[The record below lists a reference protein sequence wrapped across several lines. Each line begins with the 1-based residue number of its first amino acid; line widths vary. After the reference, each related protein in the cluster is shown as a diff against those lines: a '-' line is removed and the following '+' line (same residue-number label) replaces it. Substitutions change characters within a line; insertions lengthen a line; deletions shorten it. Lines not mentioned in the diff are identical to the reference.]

1 MKLTVPFFMLI
12 LVASLSF
19 LPPNSHCWAA
29 ATIKGVISNKMTGEP
44 LPGAN
49 ILIQGTSIGAASD
62 LKGHF
67 FIPKVPPGTYRLIV
81 TYIGYKKE
89 IREIKITGDQPE
101 VIQDIS
107 LQSEAVQGQTVVI
120 TAQAEGQIAA
130 INQQLTAPSIVNIV
144 SSARIQELPDA
155 NAAESVGRLPGISIV
170 RDAGEGQKVAIRG
183 LAPKYNVVTVNG
195 VRVPATDLGDRSV
208 DMNMISPNMLAG
220 IEVIKALTP
229 DKDADA
235 IGGSVDFKLSDAP
248 SQFKST
254 LLLQGGYNSLQDN
267 FKPFKAVAGA
277 SNRFFKERLGIMLQG
292 NFDQADRGSDNL
304 NAGYVLQRERLEGEE
319 YAPIQITN
327 LTLLDRSEMRK
338 RYGFS
343 LIMDYKFAHSKLNF
357 SNFANRL
364 DRDIMQRQDRY
375 NPGERSHEY
384 VLLQRLIATD
394 VISNSLG
401 GEHDFTFA
409 KVDWNLAHAL
419 SLQHWKRNDDF
430 SFSEASAFT
439 NDLRD
444 DQGPRVVFETAKNNL
459 LETSLM
465 QSNLRTAKGEERDLS
480 AQLNVEFPFVFSRQF
495 NGAIKFGGKIRYK
508 SRSIDNQL
516 KWIPYYYGWGAD
528 SLRRAFPE
536 KQLAFTPSGWLGM
549 ENFYDPGYRS
559 KNFLDGNYALAYA
572 LDRDIL
578 NEVIERI
585 GHLYLQRLDA
595 DANDYENDET
605 IPAGYVMA
613 KVNIGKRLFLL
624 PGMRFE
630 AEQTDFTAQINT
642 VQLSGYNQVGD
653 IQDTTSHRSF
663 DHWFPMMHLRYK
675 ITDWLDLR
683 TAYTRTISRPNFG
696 YISPYVRINSTGGT
710 VSRGT
715 PYLKPAIATN
725 FDVALSTYTN
735 KFGLISLAG
744 FYKEI
749 DNLFY
754 SKTRYIRNPAQ
765 ENLPPYTKGYK
776 LNDYVNNPHPT
787 FVRGFEIDIQTHFWW
802 LPGILKGLILNAN
815 YSRISTTTQ
824 YPVTYVKREI
834 LNQPPWSKLIDV
846 DTTRTGRMI
855 LQPNDVANIAIGYDI
870 GGFSGRLS
878 LLFQGNTLSEVGDRD
893 ETDGFTEDYLRWDL
907 SMKMDIARG
916 LQLYFNLNNISNR
929 PDVAY
934 QPTEGFLTSKAYY
947 GLTGDLGLRYSF

>member
-1 MKLTVPFFMLI
+1 MKRVFIHHLI
-12 LVASLSF
+12 LSTMMLF
-19 LPPNSHCWAA
+19 LCYPALTAPN
-29 ATIKGVISNKMTGEP
+29 TKVTGKVTDISSGEP

-49 ILIQGTSIGAASD
+49 VILKVTSLGSATDLNGTYM
-62 LKGHF
+62 
-67 FIPKVPPGTYRLIV
+67 IPKVPPGTYQLVV

-89 IREIKITGDQPE
+89 VTDIKITADQTVFKLNIRLHPE
-101 VIQDIS
+101 S
-107 LQSEAVQGQTVVI
+107 VQGETVEI

-130 INQQLTAPSIVNIV
+130 INQQLAAPSIVNIV

-155 NAAESVGRLPGISIV
+155 NAAESVGRLPGVAIV

-183 LAPKYNVVTVNG
+183 LAPKYNVITVNG
-195 VRVPATDLGDRSV
+195 VRVPATDMGDRRV

-248 SQFKST
+248 SQFKTT

-267 FKPFKAVAGA
+267 FKPFKGVAGV
-277 SNRFFKERLGIMLQG
+277 SNRFFNERLGIMLQG
-292 NFDQADRGSDNL
+292 NLEQADRGSNNL
-304 NAGYVLQRERLEGEE
+304 NAGYVLQRERLEGEQ
-319 YAPIQITN
+319 YAPIEITN
-327 LTLLDRSEMRK
+327 LTLLDRSEMRR
-338 RYGFS
+338 RYGAS
-343 LIMDYKFAHSKLNF
+343 LIMDYKLAWGKLNF
-357 SNFANRL
+357 SNFASRL
-364 DRDIMQRQDRY
+364 DRDILQKQDRY
-375 NPGERSHEY
+375 NPGERAHEY
-384 VLLQRLIATD
+384 VLLQRDIATD
-394 VISNSLG
+394 VISNSLS

-419 SLQHWKRNDDF
+419 SLQNWKRNDDF

-444 DQGPRVVFETAKNNL
+444 DQGPQLVFQTAKNNL
-459 LETSLM
+459 METSLM

-480 AQLNVEFPFVFSRQF
+480 AQLNLEIPFVFSQQL
-495 NGAIKFGGKIRYK
+495 NGGIKFGGKLRYK

-536 KQLAFTPSGWLGM
+536 KQFVLSSSGWLGM
-549 ENFYDPGYRS
+549 ENFYDPDYQS
-559 KNFLDGNYALAYA
+559 KNFLDGDYALAYA
-572 LDRDIL
+572 LDREIL
-578 NEVIERI
+578 NTVIDRI
-585 GHLYLQRLDA
+585 GHLYLRRGDA
-595 DANDYENDET
+595 DANDYENTET
-605 IPAGYVMA
+605 IPAGYLLT
-613 KVNIGKRLFLL
+613 KVNVGRRFFLL
-624 PGMRFE
+624 AGARFE

-663 DHWFPMMHLRYK
+663 DNWFPMVHVRYK
-675 ITDWLDLR
+675 LTDWLDLR
-683 TAYTRTISRPNFG
+683 TAYTKTISRPNFN
-696 YISPYVRINSTGGT
+696 YISPYIRINSTGGT
-710 VSRGT
+710 VNRGT
-715 PYLKPAIATN
+715 PYLNPAIATN
-725 FDVALSTYTN
+725 LDVALTTYTN
-735 KFGLISLAG
+735 KVGLLSLAG

-749 DNLFY
+749 ESLFY
-754 SKTRYIRNPAQ
+754 SKTRYIRNPDR

-787 FVRGFEIDIQTHFWW
+787 FVRGFEIDLQTHFWW
-802 LPGILKGLILNAN
+802 LPGLFKGLILNAN
-815 YSRISTTTQ
+815 YSRISTSTK

-846 DTTRTGRMI
+846 DTTRSGRMI
-855 LQPNDVANIAIGYDI
+855 LQPEEVANIAIGYDI

-907 SMKMDIARG
+907 SLKMDITSG
-916 LQLYFNLNNISNR
+916 LQIYFNLNNISNR
-929 PDVAY
+929 PDVSY

-947 GLTGDLGLRYSF
+947 GLTGDLGLRYIF